1 MPTDDTPVTYTVPRR
16 AGQGRPHLVIGA
28 RGLKI
33 VEEMAARGV
42 VLDTIAKAL
51 RMSHDTLEQCR
62 RRQPEVQAALDRGR
76 GVLHDELVNLL
87 VQQARAGQFVPAMF
101 LLKTRFGYKE
111 GVQVDMTVD
120 HGGVLVVPAEMTVA
134 EYLAMK
140 AADGDLIDVSPSA
153 PAPALYPGHA
163 PPQTISHQPAPPEP
177 EPAPR
182 PAPARPIP
190 TSIRPSCTPRRG
202 PGCCSGS
209 CFGGRSGR
217 RPLR

>member
-1 MPTDDTPVTYTVPRR
+1 MPTDDTPVTYTVPRK

-111 GVQVDMTVD
+111 GTQVDVTVD

-163 PPQTISHQPAPPEP
+163 PLPPTISHQPAISHEPEP
-177 EPAPR
+177 EPPR
-182 PAPARPIP
+182 PTP
-190 TSIRPSCTPRRG
+190 TGTTIAAFPGPRTRRG
-202 PGCCSGS
+202 D
-209 CFGGRSGR
+209 
-217 RPLR
+217 

>member
-1 MPTDDTPVTYTVPRR
+1 MQSDDTPVTYTVPRK

-33 VEEMAARGV
+33 VEELAAKGV

-101 LLKTRFGYKE
+101 LLKTRFGYRE
-111 GVQVDMTVD
+111 GVQVDMNVD
-120 HGGVLVVPAEMTVA
+120 LSGVLVVPAEMTVE
-134 EYLAMK
+134 EYIARK
-140 AADGDLIDVSPSA
+140 AAAGELDPMPPMRDVTPAPRNLMPEPIEHLPEVPVPGSRPDPA
-153 PAPALYPGHA
+153 PAP
-163 PPQTISHQPAPPEP
+163 
-177 EPAPR
+177 R
-182 PAPARPIP
+182 RV
-190 TSIRPSCTPRRG
+190 PSGTRVERG
-202 PGCCSGS
+202 D
-209 CFGGRSGR
+209 
-217 RPLR
+217 